1 MLLGTRPDAGHLG
14 LVHWCYIRIVES
26 SSADSVVIPR
36 CFMDDFRCVDEKFS
50 NGETAVSM
58 DHVQDVVFVLVE
70 ESITF
75 PTLAVLTV
83 FLTRPTRQP
92 IRGCM

>member
-14 LVHWCYIRIVES
+14 LVHWCEIRIVEL
-26 SSADSVVIPR
+26 SSANSVVVPR
-36 CFMDDFRCVDEKFS
+36 CFMDDFRCVDEKFF
-50 NGETAVSM
+50 NGENAVSM
-58 DHVQDVVFVLVE
+58 NHVQDVVFVLVE
-70 ESITF
+70 ESTF
-75 PTLAVLTV
+75 PMLAVLTV